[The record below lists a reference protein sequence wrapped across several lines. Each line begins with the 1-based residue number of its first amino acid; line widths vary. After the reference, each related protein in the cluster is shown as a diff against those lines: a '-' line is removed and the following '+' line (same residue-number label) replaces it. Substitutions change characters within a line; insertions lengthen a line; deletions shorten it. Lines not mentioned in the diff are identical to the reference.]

1 VLTKK
6 SGNRWS
12 DNWQHIRCRQVVY
25 NSSEIRHSDR
35 SRQRTKGTKIN
46 DVTSNAD
53 YRDWIST
60 IKNRVQVSQ
69 VKAAL
74 SVNRELLEL
83 YWFLGEQ
90 ILEKQAN
97 AKWGDGFLKQM
108 SKDLLAEFP
117 ELKGF
122 SHRNLKSIRQWY
134 SFWSEVPA
142 IGKQAVSQ
150 LEEKGKQPVSR
161 LDMEFRRLV
170 SQIPW
175 GHNILLI
182 QKLKDPAEALF
193 YVQKTIEN
201 NWSRSVLT
209 HHLES
214 KLHLREGK
222 AITNFQSTLP
232 EPESDLAQQLL
243 RDPYNFDFLTLTE
256 RHNERELES
265 GLVDHLTKFLLELGA
280 GFAFV
285 GRQYKITVDG
295 DEYSIDLPFY
305 HLKLHCYVV
314 IELKVD
320 KFKPEYAGKLN
331 FYVSAVDAQVRADPD
346 SPTIGILICKS
357 KSDIKV
363 EYSLR
368 DLKKPIG
375 VSEYQI
381 TENLPEELRSSLPT
395 IEQIEAELGGA
406 TAR

>member
-1 VLTKK
+1 MNELVP
-6 SGNRWS
+6 
-12 DNWQHIRCRQVVY
+12 
-25 NSSEIRHSDR
+25 
-35 SRQRTKGTKIN
+35 
-46 DVTSNAD
+46 NAD
-53 YRDWIST
+53 YRQWISS
-60 IKNRVQVSQ
+60 IKTRVQSSQ
-69 VKAAL
+69 IKAAVA
-74 SVNRELLEL
+74 VNRELLEL

-90 ILEKQAN
+90 ILEKQHS
-97 AKWGDGFLKQM
+97 AKWGDGFLKQL

-134 SFWSEVPA
+134 VFWNGDLA

-150 LEEKGKQPVSR
+150 LEPKGQQAVSQNPT
-161 LDMEFRRLV
+161 DPAPIV

-175 GHNILLI
+175 GHNILLV

-214 KLHLREGK
+214 KLYLREGK
-222 AITNFQSTLP
+222 AITNFQTTLP

-256 RHNERELES
+256 RHNERELEN

-285 GRQYKITVDG
+285 GRQYKIEVDG
-295 DEYSIDLPFY
+295 DEYSIDLLFY

-368 DLKKPIG
+368 DLNKPIG

-395 IEQIEAELGGA
+395 IEQIEAGLGKEHTDA
-406 TAR
+406 DD